1 MMPISNLQLK
11 LKNDIGIKEKEREL
25 VFPNFEDISV
35 STNTFIAMTNLIL
48 DLKKLSDF
56 LPITE
61 YIVMPKKRGRKKKTE
76 VVEQH
81 RNIPDGSIVTLKFEN
96 KMRGVDLKQKKS
108 QNKKK
113 KSKWFRN
120 SFTIVM
126 FLDNKPINFKLCN
139 NGMAQLTGIK
149 LEKQAQNCIKYVW
162 EHIKDE
168 ENNIFK
174 FSRGSHLEAMFIPA
188 MRNIDFSL
196 GFNVDREK
204 LSRYMSTQTEFHSL
218 LETSF
223 GYTGVNIKIPINV
236 DITLMEIVKLKY
248 KSDTWIEE
256 KTTYNEYLKYLSE
269 KDQLK
274 KINKDRYNTFLVFH
288 SGRVILS
295 AINAEFSRD
304 SYYYFLKIIKTC
316 HKEIEEK
323 LDI

>member
-1 MMPISNLQLK
+1 MFQPAIQKTKTSSSSK
-11 LKNDIGIKEKEREL
+11 DKEL
-25 VFPNFEDISV
+25 VFPEFEDIPV

-48 DLKKLSDF
+48 DLKKLSEF

-61 YIVMPKKRGRKKKTE
+61 YVVMPKKRGRKKKSE
-76 VVEQH
+76 VVEQNK
-81 RNIPDGSIVTLKFEN
+81 NIPDGSIVTLKFEN
-96 KMRGVDLKQKKS
+96 KMRGVELKPKKS
-108 QNKKK
+108 QAKKK

-120 SFTIVM
+120 SFTVVM

-139 NGMAQLTGIK
+139 NGMVQLTGIK
-149 LEKQAQNCIKYVW
+149 FEKQAHDCIKQIW

-168 ENNIFK
+168 ENNIYK
-174 FSRGSHLEAMFIPA
+174 FSRGSFLEVLFIPA

-204 LSRYMSTQTEFHSL
+204 LSRYMSTQTDFHSL

-223 GYTGVNIKIPINV
+223 GYTGVNIKIPIDV
-236 DITLMEIVKLKY
+236 DITQMEINKLKY
-248 KSDTWIEE
+248 KHDSWLEE
-256 KTTYNEYLKYLSE
+256 VTTYNEYLQYLSE

-295 AINAEFSRD
+295 AINAKYSRD
-304 SYYYFLKIIKTC
+304 SYYYFLKIIRTC

>member
-1 MMPISNLQLK
+1 MFQTTTQLPKPK
-11 LKNDIGIKEKEREL
+11 LSTNSKDKEL
-25 VFPNFEDISV
+25 VFPEFEDIPV

-61 YIVMPKKRGRKKKTE
+61 YIVMPKKRGRKKKSE
-76 VVEQH
+76 VVEQNK
-81 RNIPDGSIVTLKFEN
+81 NIPDGSIVTLKFEN
-96 KMRGVDLKQKKS
+96 KMRGVELKPKKS
-108 QNKKK
+108 QAKKK

-120 SFTIVM
+120 SFTVVM

-139 NGMAQLTGIK
+139 NGMVQLTGIK
-149 LEKQAQNCIKYVW
+149 FEKQAHDCIKQIW
-162 EHIKDE
+162 EHIKDD
-168 ENNIFK
+168 ENNIYK
-174 FSRGSHLEAMFIPA
+174 FSRGSHLEVLFIPA

-196 GFNVDREK
+196 GFNIDREK
-204 LSRYMSTQTEFHSL
+204 LSRYMSTQTDFHSL

-223 GYTGVNIKIPINV
+223 GYTGVNIKIPIDV
-236 DITLMEIVKLKY
+236 DITQMEINKLKY
-248 KSDTWIEE
+248 KHDAWLEE
-256 KTTYNEYLKYLSE
+256 KTKYSEYLQYLSE

-295 AINAEFSRD
+295 AINAKYSRD
-304 SYYYFLKIIKTC
+304 SYYYFLKIIRTC

-323 LDI
+323 LDL